1 MTISCIAIDDEPLAL
16 EIVKHYASLI
26 PELDLLD
33 TFLNAAK
40 AKDYIELS
48 KPDLVFLDIQM
59 PDVNGLEF
67 LRSLSNPPIIVI
79 TTAFDKYA
87 AVSFDMAVADY
98 LMKPFEF
105 IRFEKAVKKV
115 RVMKS
120 INTDSVELIPNSMYV
135 KSNYELIKIN
145 FEDIEYLEGDA
156 DYIKIYLFNGSFVR
170 TLITFKKIEKIL
182 PAAGFLRVHRG
193 FIISTSKIKSISS
206 KSIKLSFAEIP
217 IGDAFKSSLD
227 SFLKAGR

>member
-156 DYIKIYLFNGSFVR
+156 DYI
-170 TLITFKKIEKIL
+170 
-182 PAAGFLRVHRG
+182 
-193 FIISTSKIKSISS
+193 
-206 KSIKLSFAEIP
+206 
-217 IGDAFKSSLD
+217 
-227 SFLKAGR
+227 